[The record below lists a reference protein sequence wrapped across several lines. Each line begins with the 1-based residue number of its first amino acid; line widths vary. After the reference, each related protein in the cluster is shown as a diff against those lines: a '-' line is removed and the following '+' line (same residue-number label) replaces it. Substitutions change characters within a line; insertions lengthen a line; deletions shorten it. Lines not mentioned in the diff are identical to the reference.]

1 MENPLL
7 ELQEYDNLVQALK
20 SGKGPLQVTGTL
32 DSQKVHL
39 MYELGEASAFAWKL
53 VVTYDDT
60 RAKEIYDDLRSFTSR
75 VWLYPAKDLLFYSA
89 DIHGNLMARQRIA
102 VLRRL
107 MEDRE
112 GVVVTTM
119 DGLMDH
125 LLPLKYLREQS
136 ITVESGQVIDLDAW
150 KECLI
155 AMGYERVAQ
164 VDGMGQF
171 SIRGGI
177 VDIFPLTEEVPVRI
191 ELWDDEVDSIRTF
204 DLESQRSVEQ
214 LENITIYPA
223 AEVVLSGEQLAAG
236 IRRLEKE
243 EKTYEKALREQHKPE
258 EAHRIHTIIGELRS
272 GLDEG
277 WRIGGLD
284 AYIRYFC
291 PDTVSFLE
299 YFPQGES
306 VIYLDEPARLKEK
319 GETVELEFRESM
331 VHRLE
336 KGYLLPG
343 QTELLYPAA
352 EILARMQKPYAVMLT
367 GLDQK
372 LPGMKVNQKFSID
385 VKNVNSYQNSFE
397 ILIKDLT
404 RWKKEGYRVIL
415 LSASR
420 TRASRLASDLRE
432 YDLRAYCPDGRE
444 GESGNAGG
452 EGSGSAD
459 TGNPGAVN
467 TSVRKVRPGEILV
480 TYGNLHRGFEYPLL
494 KFVFITEG
502 DMFGVEKKRKRRKK
516 TNYQGK
522 AIQSFTE
529 LSVGDYVVHEEH
541 GLGIYKGIEKVERDK
556 VIKDYIKIE
565 YGDGGNLYLPAT
577 RLESIQKYAGAEA
590 KKPKLNKL
598 GGTEWNKT
606 KTRVRGAV
614 QEIAKD
620 LVKLYAARQEKA
632 GFQYGTDTVWQREFE
647 ELFPYDETD
656 DQMDAIDAVKKDM
669 ESRRIMDRLICGDVG
684 YGKTEVALR
693 AAFKAVQDSKQVVY
707 LVPTTILAQ
716 QHYNTFV
723 QRMKDFPV
731 RVDMLSRFCTPA
743 RQKRTLED
751 LRKGMVDIVIG
762 THRVLS
768 KDMQFKDLGLLIID
782 EEQRFGVAHKEK
794 IKHLKENVDVLTL
807 TATPIPRTLHMSLAG
822 IRDMSV
828 LEEPPV
834 DRTPIQTYVMEY
846 NEEMVREAIN
856 RELAR
861 NGQVYYVYN
870 RVTDIDEVAGR
881 VQALVPDAVV
891 TFAHGQMRE
900 HELERIM
907 ADFINGEIDV
917 LVSTT
922 IIETGLDIPNANT
935 MIIHDAD
942 RMGLSQLYQ
951 LRGRVGRSNRTSY
964 AFLMYKRDKLLREEA
979 EKRLQAIRE
988 FTELGSG
995 IKIAMRDL
1003 EIRGAGN
1010 VLGAEQ
1016 HGHMEAVGY
1025 DLYCKMLNQAVLA
1038 LKGETLEE
1046 DSYDTVVECDIDAY
1060 IPGRYI
1066 KNEYQ
1071 KLDIYKRISA
1081 IETEEEYMDMQDE
1094 LMDRFGDIPRSVE
1107 NLLKIASIRALA
1119 HQAYVTEVVINR
1131 QEVRLTMYQKAKL
1144 QVEKIPDM
1152 VRSYKG
1158 DLKLVP
1164 GDVPSFHYI
1173 DRRNKN
1179 QDSLEMMGKAEEI
1192 LKSMCGIRI

>member
-136 ITVESGQVIDLDAW
+136 ITVESGQVIDLDVW
-150 KECLI
+150 KERLI

>member
-432 YDLRAYCPDGRE
+432 YDLRAYCPDVWE
-444 GESGNAGG
+444 AESGNAGG
-452 EGSGSAD
+452 DGTVSPDSGNTVS
-459 TGNPGAVN
+459 VN
-467 TSVRKVRPGEILV
+467 TAVRKVQPGEILV

-541 GLGIYKGIEKVERDK
+541 GLGIYKGIEKVERDR

-590 KKPKLNKL
+590 KRPKLNKL
-598 GGTEWNKT
+598 GGAEWNKT
-606 KTRVRGAV
+606 KTKVRGAV

-1046 DSYDTVVECDIDAY
+1046 DSYETVVECDIDAY
-1060 IPGRYI
+1060 IPVSYI

-1094 LMDRFGDIPRSVE
+1094 LMDRFGDIPHSVE
-1107 NLLKIASIRALA
+1107 NLLKIAAIRALA
-1119 HQAYVTEVVINR
+1119 HRAYVTEVVINR
-1131 QEVRLTMYQKAKL
+1131 QEVRLTMYQKARL
-1144 QVEKIPDM
+1144 RVEKIPDL

-1192 LKSMCGIRI
+1192 LKDIYGIRI

>member
-39 MYELGEASAFAWKL
+39 MYELGEASAFSWKL

-150 KECLI
+150 KERLI

-191 ELWDDEVDSIRTF
+191 ELWDDEIDSIRSF
-204 DLESQRSVEQ
+204 DAESQRS
-214 LENITIYPA
+214 LENADEITIYPA
-223 AEVVLSGEQLAAG
+223 AEVVLSADQLAAG

-306 VIYLDEPARLKEK
+306 VIFLDEPARLKEK

-452 EGSGSAD
+452 EGAGSAD

-922 IIETGLDIPNANT
+922 IIETGLDISNANT

-1144 QVEKIPDM
+1144 QVDKIPDM

>member
-150 KECLI
+150 KERLI

-214 LENITIYPA
+214 LEYITIYPA
-223 AEVVLSGEQLAAG
+223 AEVVLSGDQLAAG

-452 EGSGSAD
+452 EGAGSAD

-656 DQMDAIDAVKKDM
+656 DQMDAIDAVKTDM

>member
-1 MENPLL
+1 MYKGDRMENPLH
-7 ELQEYDNLVQALK
+7 ELQEYENLLKALK
-20 SGKGPLQVTGTL
+20 EGNGPLQVTGTL

-39 MYELGEASAFAWKL
+39 MHELGKEGEFPWKL
-53 VVTYDDT
+53 VVTYDEQ
-60 RAKEIYDDLRSFTSR
+60 RAKEIYDDFRSFER
-75 VWLYPAKDLLFYSA
+75 DVWLYPARDLLFYSA
-89 DIHGNLMARQRIA
+89 DIHGNLMTRQRIA
-102 VLRRL
+102 VMRHL
-107 MEDRE
+107 MEDE
-112 GVVVTTM
+112 GGVVVTTL

-125 LLPLKYLREQS
+125 LMPLAYLKQQAIR
-136 ITVESGQVIDLDAW
+136 VETGQVIDLEEW
-150 KECLI
+150 RERLV
-155 AMGYERVAQ
+155 AMGYERMAQ

-214 LENITIYPA
+214 LEEIILYPA
-223 AEVVLSGEQLAAG
+223 AELVLTRSQRESG
-236 IRRLEKE
+236 ISRLEAE
-243 EKTYEKALREQHKPE
+243 EKEYENALRSQHRIE
-258 EAHRIHTIIGELRS
+258 EAHRIKTIIGELAEELR
-272 GLDEG
+272 EG
-277 WRIGGLD
+277 FGTGGLD
-284 AYIRYFC
+284 GYIRYFC

-299 YFPQGES
+299 YFPKGDTI
-306 VIYLDEPARLKEK
+306 IYLDEPGRLKEK

-352 EILARMQKPYAVMLT
+352 QVLGRLQVPYSVMLT

-372 LPGMKVNQKFSID
+372 LPGMKVNQKFAMD
-385 VKNVNSYQNSFE
+385 VKNVSSYQNSFE

-432 YDLRAYCPDGRE
+432 YDLRAYCPDGEE
-444 GESGNAGG
+444 GDA
-452 EGSGSAD
+452 
-459 TGNPGAVN
+459 PPRPV
-467 TSVRKVRPGEILV
+467 KPGEIMV

-516 TNYQGK
+516 TSYQGK
-522 AIQSFTE
+522 AIQSFSE

-541 GLGIYKGIEKVERDK
+541 GLGIYKGIEKVERDRI
-556 VIKDYIKIE
+556 IKDYIKIE

-577 RLESIQKYAGAEA
+577 RLESIQKYAGADA
-590 KKPKLNKL
+590 KKPKLNRL
-598 GGTEWNKT
+598 GGSEWNKT
-606 KTRVRGAV
+606 KTRVKGAV
-614 QEIAKD
+614 QEIARD
-620 LVKLYAARQEKA
+620 LVKLYAARQEKN
-632 GFQYGTDTVWQREFE
+632 GFQYGEDTVWQKEFE

-656 DQMDAIDAVKKDM
+656 DQLEAIEAVKQDM
-669 ESRRIMDRLICGDVG
+669 ESRKIMDRLICGDVG

-693 AAFKAVQDSKQVVY
+693 CAFKAVQDSKQVVY

-716 QHYNTFV
+716 QHYNTFL

-731 RVDMLSRFCTPA
+731 RVEMMSRFCTPA
-743 RQKRTLED
+743 QQKKTLEG
-751 LRKGMVDIVIG
+751 LRKGLVDIVIG

-794 IKHLKENVDVLTL
+794 IKQLKENVDVLTL

-846 NEEMVREAIN
+846 NEEMVREAIH

-870 RVTDIDEVAGR
+870 RVTDIDEVALR
-881 VQALVPDAVV
+881 IQSLVPDANV
-891 TFAHGQMRE
+891 TFAHGQMKE

-907 ADFINGEIDV
+907 SDFINGEIDV

-964 AFLMYKRDKLLREEA
+964 AFLMYRRDKLLKEEA

-1038 LKGETLEE
+1038 LKGETVDE
-1046 DSYDTVVECDIDAY
+1046 DIFETVVECDIDAY
-1060 IPGRYI
+1060 IPPSYI

-1081 IETEEEYMDMQDE
+1081 IETEDEYMDMQDE
-1094 LMDRFGDIPRSVE
+1094 LMDRFGEMPASVE
-1107 NLLKIASIRALA
+1107 NLLRIAELRALA
-1119 HQAYVTEVVINR
+1119 HRAYVTEAMLNR
-1131 QEVRLTMYQKAKL
+1131 QEIRLTMYREAKL
-1144 QVEKIPDM
+1144 NIKEIPALINA
-1152 VRSYKG
+1152 YKG

-1164 GDVPSFHYI
+1164 GEAPVFHYV

-1179 QDSLEMMGKAEEI
+1179 TDSLVMLDKAKEI
-1192 LKSMCGIRI
+1192 LNRLKELRETK